1 MLFRGRTVALV
12 FDVSALVS
20 RSANAARE
28 NRRHPQRAG
37 ARGGA
42 GTRSVMTCSRFAKQT
57 LGWNIFVCPGVA
69 KGHNASLSLSKMVSA
84 EVASYGAVGSDRRR
98 EARDAFNIRAVVS
111 AFVHAGACTF
121 RRLPGLVGACN
132 LAFCSLGPSFDVAAG
147 GP

>member
-1 MLFRGRTVALV
+1 
-12 FDVSALVS
+12 
-20 RSANAARE
+20 
-28 NRRHPQRAG
+28 
-37 ARGGA
+37 
-42 GTRSVMTCSRFAKQT
+42 
-57 LGWNIFVCPGVA
+57 
-69 KGHNASLSLSKMVSA
+69 MVSA